1 VTVLTLPCPAV
12 LFDADGTLI
21 DSTPMVE
28 RAARRWAAEYGL
40 DADAYL
46 AVAHGRRTSD
56 SVAEFLPPEKVREA
70 TERLDELEAADV
82 DSVIAIPGA
91 PELLAAMDGLP
102 WAVVTSMDPV
112 QLAARSNAAGLPLPE
127 VIVTALDVER
137 GKPDPSG
144 YLQAASRLG
153 FDPVACVVIED
164 SPAGVRAGRA
174 AGCTV
179 IAVTTSH
186 DRSDLTE
193 ADLIIPD
200 LRAVTAVPGA
210 VEVSVARPG

>member
-1 VTVLTLPCPAV
+1 PAV
-12 LFDADGTLI
+12 LFDADGTLL

-28 RAARRWAAEYGL
+28 RAARRWAVEYGL

-46 AVAHGRRTSD
+46 AVSHGRRTSD
-56 SVAEFLPPEKVREA
+56 SVAEFLPPGKVREA
-70 TERLDELEAADV
+70 TDRLDELEAADV
-82 DSVIAIPGA
+82 DSVMAIPGA
-91 PELLAAMDGLP
+91 RELIAGMDGLP

-112 QLAARSNAAGLPLPE
+112 QLAARSNAAGIPLPE
-127 VIVTALDVER
+127 VTVTAFDVER

-153 FDPVACVVIED
+153 FDPHACVVIED
-164 SPAGVRAGRA
+164 SPAGVSAGRA

-186 DRSDLTE
+186 EKADLTE
-193 ADLIIPD
+193 ADLIVPD
-200 LRAVTAVPGA
+200 LRSVTATAESLQIRV
-210 VEVSVARPG
+210 

>member
-28 RAARRWAAEYGL
+28 RAARQWAAEYGV

-56 SVAEFLPPEKVREA
+56 SIAEFLPPEKVREA
-70 TERLDELEAADV
+70 TERLDALEAADV
-82 DSVIAIPGA
+82 DSVMAIPGA
-91 PELLAAMDGLP
+91 QELIAAMNGLP

-112 QLAARSNAAGLPLPE
+112 QLAARSNAAGIPLPE
-127 VIVTALDVER
+127 VTVTAFDVER
-137 GKPDPSG
+137 GKPHPSG
-144 YLQAASRLG
+144 YLQAATRLG
-153 FDPVACVVIED
+153 HDPHACVVIED
-164 SPAGVRAGRA
+164 SPAGVQAGRA

-186 DRSDLTE
+186 ARSDLTE

-200 LRAVTAVPGA
+200 LRPITATPDSLQINVT
-210 VEVSVARPG
+210 